1 MSTTSH
7 AATAATPAT
16 TFPEAAATPA
26 SPAEPPLPATLR
38 DAIREQRLP
47 LLAAGLLA
55 VVSAACSLAPCL
67 VVYAVTV
74 VLFIDDAP
82 GRIPAIASWT
92 AAALVVRALTSAA
105 SEHLAHTATYRMLRR
120 LRLRIVQTLQSIP
133 LGRVQARSAGEL
145 TKTLHD
151 DVEQLEEAFAHG
163 VPDGSAAA
171 AVPLATAATLRRR
184 LAAGTDR
191 VWATA
196 MAVCAAILGLQWIW
210 STPWLRFVGQG
221 PIKRLWRM
229 ATWWDA
235 GAGTTAAPAG
245 RRQRH

>member
-1 MSTTSH
+1 MTTTSH

-16 TFPEAAATPA
+16 TAPATHT
-26 SPAEPPLPATLR
+26 EPPLLATLR
-38 DAIREQRLP
+38 DAIREQRP
-47 LLAAGLLA
+47 ALLAAGLLA
-55 VVSAACSLAPCL
+55 VVSAACSLAPYL
-67 VVYAVTV
+67 AVYAVTV
-74 VLFIDDAP
+74 ALFVDDTP
-82 GRIPAIASWT
+82 GRIPKIAGWT
-92 AAALVVRALTSAA
+92 AAALVVRALASAA

-171 AVPLATAATLRRR
+171 VVPLATTATLRRR

-210 STPWLRFVGQG
+210 STLWLRFVGQG
-221 PIKRLWRM
+221 PIERLWRM

>member
-1 MSTTSH
+1 MTTTSH

-16 TFPEAAATPA
+16 TAPATHT
-26 SPAEPPLPATLR
+26 EPPLLATLR

-105 SEHLAHTATYRMLRR
+105 SEHLVPTATYRMLRR
-120 LRLRIVQTLQSIP
+120 LRLRIVQTLQSIA

-171 AVPLATAATLRRR
+171 AVPLATTATLRRR

-196 MAVCAAILGLQWIW
+196 MAVCAAILVLQWIW
-210 STPWLRFVGQG
+210 STLWLRFVGQW
-221 PIKRLWRM
+221 PIERLWRM
-229 ATWWDA
+229 ATWWE
-235 GAGTTAAPAG
+235 TTAAPAG
-245 RRQRH
+245 RGQRH

>member
-1 MSTTSH
+1 M
-7 AATAATPAT
+7 
-16 TFPEAAATPA
+16 
-26 SPAEPPLPATLR
+26 
-38 DAIREQRLP
+38 
-47 LLAAGLLA
+47 
-55 VVSAACSLAPCL
+55 
-67 VVYAVTV
+67 
-74 VLFIDDAP
+74 
-82 GRIPAIASWT
+82 
-92 AAALVVRALTSAA
+92 VRALTSAA

-151 DVEQLEEAFAHG
+151 DVEQLEKAFAHG

-171 AVPLATAATLRRR
+171 AVPLATTAALRRR

-196 MAVCAAILGLQWIW
+196 MAVCAAILVLQWIR
-210 STPWLRFVGQG
+210 STLCLRFVGQG
-221 PIKRLWRM
+221 PVERLWRM

-245 RRQRH
+245 RGQRH

>member
-38 DAIREQRLP
+38 DAIREQRP
-47 LLAAGLLA
+47 ALLAAGLLA
-55 VVSAACSLAPCL
+55 VVSAACSLAPYL

-74 VLFIDDAP
+74 VLFVDDAP
-82 GRIPAIASWT
+82 GRIPAIAGWT
-92 AAALVVRALTSAA
+92 AVALVVRALTSAA
-105 SEHLAHTATYRMLRR
+105 AEHLAHTATYRMLR
-120 LRLRIVQTLQSIP
+120 RLRIVQTLQSIP

-171 AVPLATAATLRRR
+171 AVPLATTATLRRR

-210 STPWLRFVGQG
+210 STLWLRFVGQG
-221 PIKRLWRM
+221 PIERLWRM